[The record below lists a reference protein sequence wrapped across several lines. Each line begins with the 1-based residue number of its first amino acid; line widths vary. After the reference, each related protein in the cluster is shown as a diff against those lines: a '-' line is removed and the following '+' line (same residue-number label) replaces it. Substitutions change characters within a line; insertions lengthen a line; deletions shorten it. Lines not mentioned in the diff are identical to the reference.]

1 MGVTEASAGW
11 SVQECGL
18 GESCLGHWVGGA
30 GGRGRALCV
39 MEPLGLSR
47 LLLPGA
53 CVSGV
58 TSPSITH
65 SGSHSISTTCLHLPG
80 SEL

>member
-1 MGVTEASAGW
+1 MGGTEARAGW
-11 SVQECGL
+11 SVQEFGAL
-18 GESCLGHWVGGA
+18 GRGEA

-47 LLLPGA
+47 LILPGG

-58 TSPSITH
+58 TSSAITH
-65 SGSHSISTTCLHLPG
+65 SSSRSISTTCLHLSG